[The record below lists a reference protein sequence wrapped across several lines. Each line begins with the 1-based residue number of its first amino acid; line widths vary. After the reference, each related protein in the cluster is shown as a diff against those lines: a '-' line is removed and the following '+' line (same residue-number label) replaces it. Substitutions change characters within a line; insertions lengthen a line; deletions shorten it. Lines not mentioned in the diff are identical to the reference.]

1 MAILR
6 QMEGRI
12 MTAVEAELQVIT
24 EEIAEEIEVDP
35 QSLAMGPHETAA
47 QAVPVLMER
56 MDKVCGLMDWQA
68 TLIEN
73 SKTDLEDKKY
83 IHKKAEKDYKHEH
96 NKAYLGFKQADRER
110 FGADFKR
117 NSKTDPEYKAM
128 ADMEVDEKLNFAL
141 QKERDYLK
149 SQHALEDSKH
159 KYETL
164 NNHFLSYRKSC
175 DLLKIEFE
183 KLGKY
188 GSGI

>member
-1 MAILR
+1 
-6 QMEGRI
+6 
-12 MTAVEAELQVIT
+12 MTALERELEVIT
-24 EEIAEEIEVDP
+24 NEIAVEMLVEPE
-35 QSLAMGPHETAA
+35 SLAMGSHDTAS

-68 TLIEN
+68 TLIE
-73 SKTDLEDKKY
+73 KAKVELEEKKY

-96 NKAYLGFKQADRER
+96 NKAYLGYKQADREKY
-110 FGADFKR
+110 GADFKKNAR
-117 NSKTDPEYKAM
+117 TDPEYKAM
-128 ADMEVDEKLNFAL
+128 SDMEVDEDLNFAL
-141 QKERDYLK
+141 QKERDYLAA
-149 SQHALEDSKH
+149 QHALEDAKH

-188 GSGI
+188 GSGV

>member
-1 MAILR
+1 
-6 QMEGRI
+6 MEGKK
-12 MTAVEAELQVIT
+12 MTAVEAELEIIT
-24 EEIAEEIEVDP
+24 EEIAQEIKVEP
-35 QSLAMGPHETAA
+35 ETLAMGSHDTAA

-73 SKTDLEDKKY
+73 AKTILEDAKY
-83 IHKKAEKDYKHEH
+83 VHKKAEKDYKHEH
-96 NKAYLGFKQADRER
+96 NKSYLGFKQEDREKY
-110 FGADFKR
+110 GADFKKNAR
-117 NSKTDPEYKAM
+117 TDPEYKAM
-128 ADMEVDEKLNFAL
+128 ADMEVNELLNFAL
-141 QKERDYLK
+141 QKDRDYLAA
-149 SQHALEDSKH
+149 QHALEDAKH

-175 DLLKIEFE
+175 DLLRIEFE

>member
-1 MAILR
+1 MSAL
-6 QMEGRI
+6 
-12 MTAVEAELQVIT
+12 EAELQIIT
-24 EEIAEEIEVDP
+24 EEIADEIHVDP
-35 QSLAMGPHETAA
+35 DSLSMGAHDTAA

-68 TLIEN
+68 TLIER
-73 SKTDLEDKKY
+73 SKTEQEDKKY
-83 IHKKAEKDYKHEH
+83 LHKKAEKDYKHGH
-96 NKAYLGFKQADRER
+96 NTAYLGFKQEDREK
-110 FGADFKR
+110 FGTDFKK
-117 NSKTDPEYKAM
+117 NAKTDPEYKAM
-128 ADMEVDEKLNFAL
+128 ADMEVDELLNFAL

-149 SQHALEDSKH
+149 SQHALEDAKH

-188 GSGI
+188 GSGV